1 VRHSVIIVTWNA
13 AAVLDRCLASVARQT
28 VGGGLETIVVDNAST
43 DDTEAVLRRHAEAGA
58 VRVIRNDE
66 NLGFSGGNN
75 QGAEAAT
82 GEVLHFLNSDTELL
96 QNDALQRLGE
106 ALSSEGVGMV
116 GPRLVQP
123 DGALE
128 PSCTAHPTVA
138 ASLVVA
144 VGLHRVLP
152 DRTLARVYPRAWSH
166 DETRTMDWLVGAALS
181 LRADLFRA
189 VGGFWPIQYGE
200 EADLARKVQ
209 DRGYTVRFVHDVAV
223 MHVGNVSNQQRFS
236 SPQRARRAARAE
248 VIDLDRHVGGTR
260 AAAIR
265 AIVGAGH
272 AGRAAVLAL
281 LAEPERAAVYR
292 SMAGVYLRG
301 GR

>member
-1 VRHSVIIVTWNA
+1 MLHSVIIVTWNA
-13 AAVLDRCLASVARQT
+13 AAVLDRCLASVARQA
-28 VGGGLETIVVDNAST
+28 VDGNLETIVVDNAST
-43 DDTEAVLRRHAEAGA
+43 DDTEAVLDRHAGR
-58 VRVIRNDE
+58 VRVIRNAE

-96 QNDALQRLGE
+96 HPDALRRLGD
-106 ALSSEGVGMV
+106 ALRVHDVGMV

-138 ASLVVA
+138 ASLAVA
-144 VGLHRVLP
+144 LGLHRILP
-152 DRTLARVYPRAWSH
+152 NRARARVYPRAWSH
-166 DETRTMDWLVGAALS
+166 DESRTMDWLVGAALS
-181 LRADLFRA
+181 VRADLFRA

-209 DRGYTVRFVHDVAV
+209 DHGYTVRFVHDVSV

-236 SPQRARRAARAE
+236 SPDRAGRAARAE
-248 VIDLDRHVGGTR
+248 VAYLDRHVGGLR

-265 AIVGAGH
+265 SIVGAGH
-272 AGRAAVLAL
+272 AGRAAVLGL
-281 LAEPERAAVYR
+281 LGELERAAVYR
-292 SMAGVYLRG
+292 SMAAVYLRG
-301 GR
+301 AR

>member
-1 VRHSVIIVTWNA
+1 VRHSVIVVTWNA
-13 AAVLDRCLASVARQT
+13 AEVLDRCLQSIGRQ
-28 VGGGLETIVVDNAST
+28 VVEGGLETIVVDNAST
-43 DDTEAVLRRHAEAGA
+43 DGTEAVLARHADAT
-58 VRVIRNDE
+58 RVIRNAE

-96 QNDALQRLGE
+96 QPDALQRLGE
-106 ALSSEGVGMV
+106 ALRADRVGMV

-123 DGALE
+123 GGALE
-128 PSCTAHPTVA
+128 PSCTAHPTLT
-138 ASLVVA
+138 ASLAVA
-144 VGLHRVLP
+144 LGLHRLLP
-152 DRTLARVYPRAWSH
+152 NRALARIYPRAWSH
-166 DETRTMDWLVGAALS
+166 DESRTMDWLVGAALS

-209 DRGYTVRFVHDVAV
+209 DRGYTVRFVHDVRV

-236 SPQRARRAARAE
+236 SPERAGRAARAE
-248 VIDLDRHVGGTR
+248 VAYLDRHVGGLR

-265 AIVGAGH
+265 SIVGAGH
-272 AGRAAVLAL
+272 AGRAAVLGL
-281 LAEPERAAVYR
+281 LREPERAAVYR
-292 SMAGVYLRG
+292 SMADVYLRG
-301 GR
+301 AR

>member
-13 AAVLDRCLASVARQT
+13 AAVLDRCLASVARQ
-28 VGGGLETIVVDNAST
+28 VVEGDLETIVVDNASI
-43 DDTEAVLRRHAEAGA
+43 DDTAAVLERHAAA
-58 VRVIRNDE
+58 ARVIRNAE

-96 QNDALQRLGE
+96 QPDALQRLGE
-106 ALSSEGVGMV
+106 ALRADNVGMV

-123 DGALE
+123 DGGLE

-138 ASLVVA
+138 ASLAVA
-144 VGLHRVLP
+144 LGLHRILP
-152 DRTLARVYPRAWSH
+152 NRALARIYPRAWSH
-166 DETRTMDWLVGAALS
+166 DESRTMDWLVGAALS

-209 DRGYTVRFVHDVAV
+209 DRGYAVRFVHDVSV

-236 SPQRARRAARAE
+236 SPDRARRAARAE
-248 VIDLDRHVGGTR
+248 VAYLDRHVGGVR

-272 AGRAAVLAL
+272 AGRAAVLGL
-281 LAEPERAAVYR
+281 RRERERAAVYR
-292 SMAGVYLRG
+292 SMAAVYLRNA
-301 GR
+301 R